1 MPRNTN
7 IPKADGQ
14 NLYYNGQDNEEEVIE
29 IGSERWFEW
38 LEEQKTES
46 FSFEGYPG
54 HKFTAR
60 KEKKMGGKYWYWY
73 AYRWLNGKINKAYLG
88 ASRNLTR
95 EKLNQTAAEL
105 SQPQLAL
112 PI

>member
-1 MPRNTN
+1 MPRNSK

-14 NLYYNGQDNEEEVIE
+14 NLYYSDQDNEEEVIE

-38 LEEQKTES
+38 LEENKTQS
-46 FSFEGYPG
+46 FSFEGYHG
-54 HKFTAR
+54 HKLTAR

-73 AYRWLNGKINKAYLG
+73 AYRWLNGKVNKAYLG